1 MEELQAGLRGEIAE
15 RMLEGLEGGVEV
27 LDIRSTRRIAERE
40 RRGRGVGRG
49 RGKVEVGM
57 GGGGGLDCAGARN
70 IEGVR

>member
-1 MEELQAGLRGEIAE
+1 MEELQAGLRGEIVE
-15 RMLEGLEGGVEV
+15 RMLAVPITRV
-27 LDIRSTRRIAERE
+27 TRSMRRIVERE

-70 IEGVR
+70 IEGTR